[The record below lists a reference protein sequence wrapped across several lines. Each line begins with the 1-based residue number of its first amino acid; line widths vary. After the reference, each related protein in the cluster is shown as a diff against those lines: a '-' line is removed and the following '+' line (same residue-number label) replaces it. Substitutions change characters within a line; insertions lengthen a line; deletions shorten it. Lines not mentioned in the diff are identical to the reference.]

1 MPSTASVRHRVAPD
15 DAGRGYPMMV
25 VAGLFLGGVFLLA
38 VACANLNDYPAPSQ
52 EGNDYG
58 EKHRS
63 S

>member
-1 MPSTASVRHRVAPD
+1 VITIAVLFLL
-15 DAGRGYPMMV
+15 
-25 VAGLFLGGVFLLA
+25 GLFLIA
-38 VACANLNDYPAPSQ
+38 VAGANLNSYPDPSQ

>member
-1 MPSTASVRHRVAPD
+1 ML
-15 DAGRGYPMMV
+15 V
-25 VAGLFLGGVFLLA
+25 VAGLFFGGMFLLA
-38 VACANLNDYPAPSQ
+38 VACANLNNYPAPSQ